1 MLRWSTVMVFRVARA
16 SLVMSC
22 VLASCQVYSGS
33 GTLPTGNPKYRD
45 SVVTGCTGRG
55 AGSVA
60 MSGIASGF
68 NAITRVL
75 PSLSLSPEARAN
87 SPVMAKMNLTSRSE
101 RT

>member
-1 MLRWSTVMVFRVARA
+1 MLRWSAVMVFRVARA

-22 VLASCQVYSGS
+22 VCASCQVYSGS
-33 GTLPTGNPKYRD
+33 GTLPPGNPKYLD
-45 SVVTGCTGRG
+45 NLVTGCTLSG

-60 MSGIASGF
+60 MSGTASGF
-68 NAITRVL
+68 SAITSVL

-87 SPVMAKMNLTSRSE
+87 SPVISKMNPTSLSE

>member
-1 MLRWSTVMVFRVARA
+1 MLRWSAVMVFRVARA

-22 VLASCQVYSGS
+22 VLASCQVYYGS

-45 SVVTGCTGRG
+45 SVTGCTRRD

-87 SPVMAKMNLTSRSE
+87 SPVMAKMNPTSRSE